1 MIKVSKRFLERAKP
15 ALRKYQKLF
24 ADARVRDV
32 NESDTVVI
40 VSDFLSDVLGYD
52 KYKDLTTEFA
62 IRCTFCDLA
71 IKFDGKLSYLIE
83 VKSIGTDLKENH
95 VRQAVDYGAK
105 QGCEWVILTNG
116 AEWKAYRI
124 RYEQPLDYDLAFSV
138 DLLATDAKL
147 SEQLQL
153 LSLIAKESGSGKEI
167 DRFWQHK
174 EATSRY
180 VIAQLFLQD
189 SILGVVRRELRKLS
203 PGVKVDRDE
212 LTALISN
219 EILKRDV
226 LEGEKAES
234 AVAFVKKMSRR
245 RARKRA
251 ADQAEAPVVPESA
264 GARVPQPTAS

>member
-1 MIKVSKRFLERAKP
+1 MIKVSKRFLDRAKP
-15 ALRKYQKLF
+15 ALRRYQKIL
-24 ADARVRDV
+24 AEARLRDV

-40 VSDFLSDVLGYD
+40 VSDFLNDVLGYD

-71 IKFDGKLSYLIE
+71 IKLDGKLSYLIE

-116 AEWKAYRI
+116 AAWKAYRI
-124 RYEQPLDYDLAFSV
+124 RFEQPLDYDLAFEL
-138 DLLATDAKL
+138 DLLAPDASA

-153 LSLIAKESGSGKEI
+153 LFLIAKESGSGKEI

-180 VIAQLFLQD
+180 VVAQLFLQD
-189 SILGVVRRELRKLS
+189 AVLRVARRELRKLS
-203 PGVKVDRDE
+203 PGVKIDREE
-212 LTALISN
+212 LAALISN

-226 LEGEKAES
+226 LEGEKAEA
-234 AVAFVKKMSRR
+234 AVAFVKKMTRR
-245 RARKRA
+245 RARKRV
-251 ADQAEAPVVPESA
+251 ADQTEAPVVSA
-264 GARVPQPTAS
+264 PAGPDSAQGAKS